1 MYQSPIE
8 ITRTVD
14 DIVTK
19 IAEKQDETIVH
30 ACMRVGVNVDRD
42 ELVKALAYDRHQY
55 EKGYVDGRVDIEK
68 EIVHCRDCK
77 FYGETLTDEE
87 RDEFMSQ
94 EDTDLVCGYWLS
106 DGLYADDFCSQGERR
121 NR

>member
-1 MYQSPIE
+1 MWESPIQISTISEE
-8 ITRTVD
+8 IGRKIVD
-14 DIVTK
+14 DQNSYIVESCVK
-19 IAEKQDETIVH
+19 
-30 ACMRVGVNVDRD
+30 MGVNVDKD
-42 ELVKALAYDRHQY
+42 ELVKALNYDRHQY